1 MHDAVGERHGLKRSF
16 VGAGRLWFD
25 GYGNSRVEF
34 CGCGEEAL
42 GNCES
47 RRGMAN
53 TAGVSRRA
61 FVRDGVGAAGAVAL
75 GTALGTRMAPAEV
88 SATSVDGAP
97 PAIAALPVLS
107 GQARP
112 FTNAERQARLERAQ
126 RLMADAKMDAMVLAN
141 NTSSSV
147 YFADLRLFGGERLWA
162 LVIPARTKP
171 FLVCPAFEEG
181 RAREVMSAGPLGR
194 DADVLV
200 WQEDESPY
208 ETLAKGLKDRGLALG
223 TIGLDE
229 NMKFVFA
236 DGIRA
241 ANPQVKMVSATP
253 VTAGCRMIKDPHE
266 IECMRLAC
274 RATLLVYRA
283 VAQSVREGMTTADV
297 RGLIAAAYRRVG
309 FEGEASLNIDEFTA
323 QPHGSRQPQTLRAG
337 SILMMDDGCLV
348 EGYNSDI
355 TRTFVLGKPTDKM
368 RAVFEVVKRAQ
379 TAALG
384 AARPGVAAADV
395 DAAARKVI
403 VDAGYGPG
411 FTYFTHRVGHG
422 IGMDGHEWPYFV
434 KNNMFGW
441 DLAPRLKAGMTL
453 SDEPGVY
460 IKGEFG
466 VRLEDE
472 LLVTDSGA
480 ELLTPQSPS
489 LDDPFG
495 GVQ

>member
-1 MHDAVGERHGLKRSF
+1 LGGKSAHADSVA
-16 VGAGRLWFD
+16 
-25 GYGNSRVEF
+25 
-34 CGCGEEAL
+34 AL
-42 GNCES
+42 Q
-47 RRGMAN
+47 
-53 TAGVSRRA
+53 
-61 FVRDGVGAAGAVAL
+61 
-75 GTALGTRMAPAEV
+75 
-88 SATSVDGAP
+88 

-112 FTNAERQARLERAQ
+112 FTNAERQARVERAQ
-126 RLMADAKMDAMVLAN
+126 TLMAAEKIDAIVLAN
-141 NTSSSV
+141 GTNSSV
-147 YFADLRLFGGERLWA
+147 YFADLRLNGGERLWA
-162 LVIPARTKP
+162 LIVPARARP

-181 RAREVMSAGPLGR
+181 RARELLAAGPLGK
-194 DADVLV
+194 DAEVLV

-208 ETLAKGLKDRGLALG
+208 VTLGKGLHDRGLSSA
-223 TIGLDE
+223 TVGLDE

-241 ANPQVKMVSATP
+241 ANPHLAIVSATP
-253 VTAGCRMIKDPHE
+253 VTAGCRMIKDAHE

-283 VAQSVREGMTTADV
+283 VAQSLKEGMSSADV
-297 RGLIAAAYRRVG
+297 RGLIAAAYHQVG

-323 QPHGSRQPQTLRAG
+323 LPHGSRQPQTLREG
-337 SILMMDDGCLV
+337 SILMLDDGCLV
-348 EGYNSDI
+348 EGYGSDI

-368 RAVFEVVKRAQ
+368 KAVFDLVKRAQ
-379 TAALG
+379 TAALE
-384 AARPGVAAADV
+384 AARPGVLLADV

-403 VDAGYGPG
+403 LDGGYGPG

-441 DLAPRLKAGMTL
+441 DLAPRLKVGMTL

-460 IKGEFG
+460 IKGQFG

-472 LLVTDSGA
+472 LLVDEDRA

-489 LDDPFG
+489 LDEPFG
-495 GVQ
+495 GVE